1 MIRTAALLTASLILI
16 PSARAAEKPEG
27 VPVAVERKLHGG
39 WKGGACQ
46 GVWAF
51 VADGTFVL
59 THYSPGNNKLTGIWS
74 VRWDALPPTLV
85 LTIKTSDA
93 PDRIKVGQTWEVKLT
108 QLDDEALAYEWP
120 QSPGQSVRYTRAK
133 K

>member
-1 MIRTAALLTASLILI
+1 MIRTAILAAASLGVIASTL
-16 PSARAAEKPEG
+16 PADQPKPGPGEL
-27 VPVAVERKLHGG
+27 EQKLF
-39 WKGGACQ
+39 
-46 GVWAF
+46 GVWQGPACGGEWTIGP
-51 VADGTFVL
+51 DGTFESR
-59 THYSPGNNKLTGIWS
+59 HYSPGNNSLTGTWA

-93 PDRIKVGQTWEVKLT
+93 LDRIKVGETWQVKLV

-120 QSPGQSVRYTRAK
+120 AKPGKPVRWKRIK